1 VTLGTPPAN
10 RGLRPYLAALCIGAA
25 HRQRLHI
32 AYNGSMETPFDE
44 YSARLQKHLENVYG
58 IRVVTR
64 DIPDPLTG
72 DLDGAEIDIDNAV
85 TPEQRL
91 FLLAHLFGHTVQW
104 NVNPDL
110 FEIGR
115 QYRPPVNEDLI
126 PAVVAYEREAACY
139 GLSVLHE
146 IGIMEIDQWFCD
158 YTACDQAYLLHFY
171 RTGERRNFR
180 SFSTGSAPLLQPQP
194 IPPFTPTRRTF
205 RMDGIV
211 I

>member
-1 VTLGTPPAN
+1 
-10 RGLRPYLAALCIGAA
+10 
-25 HRQRLHI
+25 
-32 AYNGSMETPFDE
+32 METPFHE
-44 YSARLQKHLENVYG
+44 YSARVQTHLENVYG
-58 IRVVTR
+58 IRVVIR

-72 DLDGAEIDIDNAV
+72 DLDGSEIDIDYAV

-104 NVNPDL
+104 NVSPAL

-126 PAVVAYEREAACY
+126 PAIVAYEREAAAY
-139 GLSVLHE
+139 GLAMLHE
-146 IGIMEIDQWFCD
+146 IGIMDIDGWFCD

-171 RTGERRNFR
+171 RTGEKRDFR
-180 SFSTGSAPLLQPQP
+180 SFWAGNTPRIQPQP
-194 IPPFTPTRRTF
+194 IPRFTPTRRAF